1 MRLEATASRS
11 CAGRIYTDSDV
22 AGTLRVGTVPLHR
35 TPGVRMKSLTKRVLG
50 AVVTSGSLLALV
62 ATVAAGVKW
71 Q

>member
-1 MRLEATASRS
+1 
-11 CAGRIYTDSDV
+11 
-22 AGTLRVGTVPLHR
+22 
-35 TPGVRMKSLTKRVLG
+35 MKSLTKRVIG